1 MRNKINLKDPF
12 IPERLARLL
21 DGVGGR
27 RQLLGLDPHLLLD
40 LGDPLRN
47 DALLLSYPLCIYDVI

>member
-1 MRNKINLKDPF
+1 MRNQINLKDQY

-21 DGVGGR
+21 DGCGGR
-27 RQLLGLDPHLLLD
+27 RQLLALDPHLLLD

-47 DALLLSYPLCIYDVI
+47 EALLLSNPLGIYDVV